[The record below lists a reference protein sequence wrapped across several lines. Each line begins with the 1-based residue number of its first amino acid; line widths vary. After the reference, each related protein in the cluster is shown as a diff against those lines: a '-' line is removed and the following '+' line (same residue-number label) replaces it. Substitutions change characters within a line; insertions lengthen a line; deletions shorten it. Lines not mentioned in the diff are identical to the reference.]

1 MYEEVKIDFGNL
13 LLSLS
18 DAMDLASPDIASHGI
33 RTAFVAWEVGRETGL
48 DARRLGKLVA
58 AALLHDVGALSVEE
72 KVKLMSNEEMDTNPH
87 CIRGAVLLERAGIL
101 RDLAP
106 VVRSHHRTWREWG
119 PGGHGEECLLSQIL
133 LLADKMERSV
143 VRGTYVLH
151 QNQKLREVARSLAN
165 TMIDPDLV
173 ESFLAA
179 SERDDFWLDLV
190 SPRLYSQ
197 LLHRG
202 PFCGNMVG
210 LDDLL
215 EVSMVF
221 RDIIDFR
228 SRFTATHSSGV
239 GRSAVLLA
247 EIFGMS
253 EPEQRLMQVAGDV
266 HDLGKLAVPNA
277 ILDKP
282 EGLTAPEFQVMK
294 KHTYFTYTILNSVG
308 GLRQVPEWAAFHHE
322 RLDGKGYPFR
332 VGRDRLDSGARIM
345 AVADI
350 FTALA
355 EDRPYRAGLETAKI
369 DRILNGMA
377 DDHKLDRQ
385 MTQLLVQNLDHIR
398 PIVQETQEAMREFYE
413 TQFVPA
419 GA

>member
-1 MYEEVKIDFGNL
+1 MYEDVKIDLGNL

-33 RTAFVAWEVGRETGL
+33 RTAFIAWEVGREAGL
-48 DARRLGKLVA
+48 DAGQLSRLVA

-72 KVKLMSNEEMDTNPH
+72 KVQLMSNEEMDTNPH
-87 CIRGAVLLERAGIL
+87 CVRGAVLLRRASIL

-106 VVRSHHRTWREWG
+106 VVRTHHRTWQEWG
-119 PGGHGEECLLSQIL
+119 TTDYDEDGLLAQIL
-133 LLADKMERSV
+133 LLADKMERFV
-143 VRGTYVLH
+143 ARGTYILH
-151 QNQKLREVARSLAN
+151 QNGELRKAAKGLAG
-165 TMIDPDLV
+165 TMINPDLV
-173 ESFLAA
+173 DPFLAV

-190 SPRLYSQ
+190 SSRLYSQ

-247 EIFGMS
+247 ELFGMS
-253 EPEQRLMQVAGDV
+253 EPELRLMQVAGDV

-282 EGLTAPEFQVMK
+282 EGLSAAEFQVMK
-294 KHTYFTYTILNSVG
+294 KHTYFTYTILNSIG

-332 VGRDRLDSGARIM
+332 VDRGKLDSGARIM

-355 EDRPYRAGLETAKI
+355 EDRPYRDGMESAEI
-369 DRILNGMA
+369 VQILTSMA
-377 DDHKLDRQ
+377 DDHRLDAQ
-385 MTQLLVQNLDHIR
+385 VTTLLVDNLDYIR
-398 PIVQETQEAMREFYE
+398 PIVQETQQAMREFYE
-413 TQFVPA
+413 TQFVPVA
-419 GA
+419 V